1 MNKYE
6 KHPSYGYVTQEEI
19 KELENAKSP
28 WHRKVMF
35 RELKKKSATRAQEKK
50 GK

>member
-1 MNKYE
+1 MEMKYE

-35 RELKKKSATRAQEKK
+35 KELKKKSKTREGAKK
-50 GK
+50 